1 MQAAKMGYKSVYN
14 EKKQSRCGEL
24 CFFSFLREESRKVAF
39 AKTVCLTVFFT
50 KTRNTNSTDG

>member
-14 EKKQSRCGEL
+14 EKSRCGEL
-24 CFFSFLREESRKVAF
+24 CFLLFLREESRKVAF

>member
-24 CFFSFLREESRKVAF
+24 CFLLFLREESRKVAF

-50 KTRNTNSTDG
+50 KTRNTNSPDG

>member
-24 CFFSFLREESRKVAF
+24 CFLLFLREESRKVAF
-39 AKTVCLTVFFT
+39 AENGLFNRLFHKNT
-50 KTRNTNSTDG
+50 KH

>member
-24 CFFSFLREESRKVAF
+24 CFLLFLREESRKVAF

-50 KTRNTNSTDG
+50 KTRNTN

>member
-24 CFFSFLREESRKVAF
+24 CFLLLREESRKVAF